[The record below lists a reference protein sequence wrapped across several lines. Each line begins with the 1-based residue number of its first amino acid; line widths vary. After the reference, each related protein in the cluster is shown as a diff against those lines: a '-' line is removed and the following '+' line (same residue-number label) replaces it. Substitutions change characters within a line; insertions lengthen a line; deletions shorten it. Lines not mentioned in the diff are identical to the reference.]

1 MAESKTRTRRASS
14 KTARPLRSFNPRT
27 GETIGTVTANAP
39 AEVPG
44 IVESARKVAP
54 EWGAIDP
61 AGRAALLK
69 EVRHRIYDRLDDI
82 VETVAGETGK
92 PRAEAVEA
100 DVLPAVLTLLYFER
114 TAAKALRPEARG
126 GPLGAMLGL
135 STTVQWRPFGVVG
148 AITPWNYPFGLG
160 LVAVLP
166 ALFAGNAVV
175 LKPSEVTP
183 GVGERIREVLDP
195 LPVGVATVIQGAGPV
210 GAALVDAPCD
220 KICFIG
226 SPATGRKIAAT
237 AAKHLTPVVMELGGK
252 DAAIVCGDA
261 DLDLAASGILWGSFV
276 NAGQTCC
283 AIERIYVVDSVAD
296 EFKSSFL
303 EKLSRLRFGDDDAD
317 VGSVTFKSQFSTVA
331 DQLADATEKGAT
343 VLAGGDGAKNQDGS
357 LWFSPT
363 VVEGVTEEMKVMSD
377 ETFGPIVPIIRVA
390 DEVDAIARAN
400 EDSANLTASVWTKDR
415 SKGEIIASRLK
426 AGAVLINA
434 HAESYGA
441 PWAPWGGVGGSG
453 HGRINGVYG
462 LREFVQP
469 VAVGRNTFPA
479 LKRLWWYPYDDATE
493 KALKGTARV
502 LTARS
507 LTDKLR
513 ELPEVVEHVRAAL
526 RDKI

>member
-1 MAESKTRTRRASS
+1 MAEPNTRTRRS
-14 KTARPLRSFNPRT
+14 KALRSFNPRT
-27 GETIGTVTANAP
+27 GETLGYVPATAP
-39 AEVPG
+39 DEVAG
-44 IVESARKVAP
+44 MVATGRKVAP

-61 AGRAALLK
+61 ASRARLIK
-69 EVRHRIYDRLDDI
+69 QVRHRIYDRLDDI
-82 VETVAGETGK
+82 VETIAQETGK

-100 DVLPAVLTLLYFER
+100 DILPAILTLLYLER
-114 TAAKALRPEARG
+114 VAPRALRPEARG
-126 GPLGAMLGL
+126 GAVGAMLGL
-135 STTVQWRPFGVVG
+135 STKVHWRPFGVVG

-160 LVAVLP
+160 MVAILP
-166 ALFAGNAVV
+166 ALFAGNALV

-183 GVGERIREVLDP
+183 GVGERIREVLEP
-195 LPVGVATVIQGAGPV
+195 LPAGVATVIQGAGPV

-252 DAAIVCGDA
+252 DAAIVCSDA

-283 AIERIYVVDSVAD
+283 AIERVYVVDSVAD
-296 EFKSSFL
+296 EFKALLL
-303 EKLSRLRFGDDDAD
+303 EKHGRLRFGGEDAD
-317 VGSVTFKSQFSTVA
+317 VGSVTNKAQYRTVA
-331 DQLADATEKGAT
+331 GQLSDATDKGAV
-343 VLAGGDGAKNQDGS
+343 VLAGGEDAPNRNGS

-363 VVEGVTEEMKVMSD
+363 VVEGVTEEMDLMSE

-390 DEVDAIARAN
+390 DESDAITRAN
-400 EDSANLTASVWTKDR
+400 DDAPNLTASVWTKDR
-415 SKGEIIASRLK
+415 DKGEIIASRLK

-453 HGRINGVYG
+453 YGRINGIYG

-469 VAVGRNTFPA
+469 VAVGRNTIPM

-493 KALKGTARV
+493 KALTGSARV
-502 LTARS
+502 LSARS
-507 LTDKLR
+507 IGEKVR
-513 ELPEVVEHVRAAL
+513 ELPDVLANARAAL
-526 RDKI
+526 RNKL